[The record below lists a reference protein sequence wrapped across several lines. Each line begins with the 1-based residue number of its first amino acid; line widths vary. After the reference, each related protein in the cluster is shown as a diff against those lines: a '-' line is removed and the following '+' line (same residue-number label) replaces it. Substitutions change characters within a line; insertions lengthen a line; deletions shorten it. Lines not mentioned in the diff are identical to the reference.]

1 MRFCLLF
8 SLFFDFSKS
17 QGCSKE
23 EDFECFAST
32 ISELDEIQ
40 LKNGRLTSGRNK
52 PTQYW
57 KEKAFVD
64 GGEKVIIPFMFSKYF
79 PEDLIERYRNWI
91 SVLGNK
97 DLGCVRFHE
106 VPREQM
112 TLYRAPFENG
122 IVIAYNVNY
131 YTVQCFSSIGV
142 QAGFLE
148 PELYGA
154 YANWQLLSIEMAF
167 NYCCR
172 FRLIMFIVL
181 NIYIIIE
188 KQLLTYQTHFN

>member
-1 MRFCLLF
+1 MLYIYYLLLF
-8 SLFFDFSKS
+8 DYSIAD
-17 QGCSKE
+17 GCSRE

-40 LKNGRLTSGRNK
+40 LKNGRLTGQRK
-52 PTQYW
+52 RETEYW

-79 PEDLIERYRNWI
+79 PEDQIEKYRNWI

-97 DLGCVRFHE
+97 DLGCLRFHE

-112 TLYRAPFENG
+112 TIYSAPFENG

-131 YTVQCFSSIGV
+131 YTVQCFSNIGV

-154 YANWQLLSIEMAF
+154 YANWQLLSIEMASKLP
-167 NYCCR
+167 R
-172 FRLIMFIVL
+172 
-181 NIYIIIE
+181 
-188 KQLLTYQTHFN
+188 

>member
-1 MRFCLLF
+1 
-8 SLFFDFSKS
+8 
-17 QGCSKE
+17 
-23 EDFECFAST
+23 
-32 ISELDEIQ
+32 
-40 LKNGRLTSGRNK
+40 
-52 PTQYW
+52 
-57 KEKAFVD
+57 
-64 GGEKVIIPFMFSKYF
+64 MFSKYF
-79 PEDLIERYRNWI
+79 PSDLIEKYRNWI

-142 QAGFLE
+142 EAGFLE

-167 NYCCR
+167 NYK
-172 FRLIMFIVL
+172 MFL
-181 NIYIIIE
+181 C
-188 KQLLTYQTHFN
+188 